1 MFDKFAIYTTSKNP
15 FSIDGYVDFRDMS
28 RPMANLKLFAENYT
42 LLNAKRTKESM
53 VYGKVFVDL
62 DATVRGP
69 LEALMMRGNVNL
81 LGNTDVTYVLTDSPL
96 TVQDRLSDL
105 VTFTSFADTTSLN
118 KEEVPTLSLGGLDM
132 IMTVHIDP
140 AVRLK
145 ADLSADRS
153 SRVELEGGGDLSL
166 QYTPQGDLTLTG
178 RYTLT
183 GGMMKYALP
192 VIPLKE
198 FQIQNGSYVDWTGNP
213 MDPLLNFRATERM
226 RASVSQED
234 GTSRMV
240 NFDISIVV
248 KNRLD
253 NLSLAFEI
261 DAPDDAS
268 VQNQLAGM
276 GPDERSKQAVAML
289 ATGISLPIR
298 VVAVV

>member
-1 MFDKFAIYTTSKNP
+1 
-15 FSIDGYVDFRDMS
+15 
-28 RPMANLKLFAENYT
+28 
-42 LLNAKRTKESM
+42 
-53 VYGKVFVDL
+53 
-62 DATVRGP
+62 
-69 LEALMMRGNVNL
+69 
-81 LGNTDVTYVLTDSPL
+81 
-96 TVQDRLSDL
+96 
-105 VTFTSFADTTSLN
+105 
-118 KEEVPTLSLGGLDM
+118 M

-289 ATGISLPIR
+289 ATGIFLADSGMRIR
-298 VVAVV
+298 RKCRRLCVC

>member
-1 MFDKFAIYTTSKNP
+1 MPGLYLTIGRYRYRTIVFDKFAIYTTSQNP
-15 FSIDGYVDFRDMS
+15 FSIDGYVDFRDMG

-69 LEALMMRGNVNL
+69 LDGLMMRGNVNL

-166 QYTPQGDLTLTG
+166 QYTPQ
-178 RYTLT
+178 
-183 GGMMKYALP
+183 ALNYVRSEQTSLLLP
-192 VIPLKE
+192 AL
-198 FQIQNGSYVDWTGNP
+198 FQ
-213 MDPLLNFRATERM
+213 
-226 RASVSQED
+226 AS
-234 GTSRMV
+234 
-240 NFDISIVV
+240 
-248 KNRLD
+248 
-253 NLSLAFEI
+253 
-261 DAPDDAS
+261 
-268 VQNQLAGM
+268 
-276 GPDERSKQAVAML
+276 AV
-289 ATGISLPIR
+289 
-298 VVAVV
+298 

>member
-1 MFDKFAIYTTSKNP
+1 
-15 FSIDGYVDFRDMS
+15 
-28 RPMANLKLFAENYT
+28 
-42 LLNAKRTKESM
+42 
-53 VYGKVFVDL
+53 
-62 DATVRGP
+62 
-69 LEALMMRGNVNL
+69 
-81 LGNTDVTYVLTDSPL
+81 
-96 TVQDRLSDL
+96 
-105 VTFTSFADTTSLN
+105 
-118 KEEVPTLSLGGLDM
+118 
-132 IMTVHIDP
+132 MTIHIDP

-289 ATGISLPIR
+289 ATGIFLADSGSGGGMNLNMGCLLYTSYPAEKCAIPSSR
-298 VVAVV
+298 YTTDGPY

>member
-1 MFDKFAIYTTSKNP
+1 M
-15 FSIDGYVDFRDMS
+15 G

-69 LEALMMRGNVNL
+69 LDGLMMRGNVNL

-118 KEEVPTLSLGGLDM
+118 KEEESTLSLGGLDM
-132 IMTVHIDP
+132 IMTIHIDP

-178 RYTLT
+178 RYTLS
-183 GGMMKYALP
+183 GG
-192 VIPLKE
+192 IC
-198 FQIQNGSYVDWTGNP
+198 
-213 MDPLLNFRATERM
+213 LLY
-226 RASVSQED
+226 
-234 GTSRMV
+234 TS
-240 NFDISIVV
+240 
-248 KNRLD
+248 
-253 NLSLAFEI
+253 
-261 DAPDDAS
+261 DAA
-268 VQNQLAGM
+268 
-276 GPDERSKQAVAML
+276 DEL
-289 ATGISLPIR
+289 
-298 VVAVV
+298 